1 MHGYF
6 EVVLLPK
13 LGLGLSRVAEF
24 EAIKFA
30 CVERDAVTLERL
42 WSWRRMECSTVLR
55 S

>member
-24 EAIKFA
+24 EAIMFA
-30 CVERDAVTLERL
+30 CVRCAAVVLERL
-42 WSWRRMECSTVLR
+42 
-55 S
+55 